1 MRTRLLLLYLLAW
14 GIAPR
19 LRGAKALA
27 SVAPPPKAD
36 DDSSKPATKPEAAT
50 PKVEAPPPPTTR
62 PREAEPAKKKGK
74 KGDGEP

>member
-36 DDSSKPATKPEAAT
+36 DLEKA
-50 PKVEAPPPPTTR
+50 
-62 PREAEPAKKKGK
+62 EAEFYRSFNLNWQSV
-74 KGDGEP
+74 